1 MNSIMVPGLLC
12 DAESWAHQTRILAD
26 IADCRVATVT
36 GAATVEECGRLSAME
51 QTQAVTALLRQW
63 LLYD

>member
-1 MNSIMVPGLLC
+1 MASE
-12 DAESWAHQTRILAD
+12 DD
-26 IADCRVATVT
+26 
-36 GAATVEECGRLSAME
+36 TVEECGRLSAME

>member
-1 MNSIMVPGLLC
+1 
-12 DAESWAHQTRILAD
+12 LA
-26 IADCRVATVT
+26 VF
-36 GAATVEECGRLSAME
+36 EECGHRSAME

>member
-1 MNSIMVPGLLC
+1 MASEDDTAKERG
-12 DAESWAHQTRILAD
+12 H
-26 IADCRVATVT
+26 
-36 GAATVEECGRLSAME
+36 LSAVE